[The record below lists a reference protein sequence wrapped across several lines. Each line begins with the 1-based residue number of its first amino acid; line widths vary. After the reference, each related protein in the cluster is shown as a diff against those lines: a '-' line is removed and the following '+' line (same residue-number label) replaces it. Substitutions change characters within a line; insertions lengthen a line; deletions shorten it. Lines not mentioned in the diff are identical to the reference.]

1 MSAETL
7 PAPCPPYLALEN
19 AAFTLGLRP
28 TGIHA
33 VLLPVWSVQVR
44 AKVTEAQP
52 YDLIDRFVERGI
64 AEAGLATAGEV
75 ASFLALDPAL
85 VAQALA
91 FLTAIDHVTEED
103 GRLGLTALGRRS
115 VKDGKRYTVTHDD
128 RRSLYFDGF
137 RSGPLTTAHYR
148 NDTVVRV
155 PHDGA
160 AAGWHRGP
168 RPHRLM
174 AHPFRD
180 EAVRELADDPGREGF
195 NLPAG
200 VDGLE
205 RVGAP
210 ECLHLP
216 AYVVRAAEDDGR
228 TRHLVYT
235 RAHDG
240 EHDVLLSAACEQTPE
255 CVHALRNEELAAA
268 RSVERRIT
276 GWLSDQDLGQF
287 PPVRDAQ
294 GAWRVTLP
302 RERVG
307 AGGPVGLHR
316 IGGFVVLGGSF
327 FQFWC
332 EDRDT
337 RAWALVER
345 LDRQFGARLR
355 HDPAGLRARVDSLSR
370 QLELGQ
376 VDLEALRRAATAKGK
391 HGLAER
397 LRAARL
403 NSRSE
408 TGHE

>member
-1 MSAETL
+1 MSGATL
-7 PAPCPPYLALEN
+7 RGPCPPYLALEN

-33 VLLPVWSVQVR
+33 VLLPVWCVQVR

-64 AEAGLATAGEV
+64 AGAGLATAGEL
-75 ASFLALDPAL
+75 ASFLAIDPVL
-85 VAQALA
+85 VDRALA
-91 FLTAIDHVTEED
+91 FLTSIDHVAEED
-103 GRLGLTALGRRS
+103 GRLSLTPLGRRS
-115 VKDGKRYTVTHDD
+115 VKDGKRYTVKHDD
-128 RRSLYFDGF
+128 RRRLYFDGF
-137 RSGPLTTAHYR
+137 RSGALTTAHYHR
-148 NDTVVRV
+148 DTVVRV
-155 PHDGA
+155 PHDGTTA
-160 AAGWHRGP
+160 AWHRGG
-168 RPHRLM
+168 RPQRLM

-200 VDGLE
+200 VDDLE

-216 AYVVRAAEDDGR
+216 AYVVRAVGDDGR
-228 TRHLVYT
+228 TRQLVYT

-268 RSVERRIT
+268 PSVEQGIT
-276 GWLSDQDLGQF
+276 GWLSERGLGQY
-287 PPVRDAQ
+287 PPVRDPQ

-302 RERVG
+302 RDRVG
-307 AGGPVGLHR
+307 ADGPVGLHR
-316 IGGFVVLGGSF
+316 IGGFVVLGRSF
-327 FQFWC
+327 FQLWC

-355 HDPAGLRARVDSLSR
+355 HDPDGLRARVDSLSR
-370 QLELGQ
+370 QLELGR
-376 VDLEALRRAATAKGK
+376 VDLETLRRAAVAKGRR
-391 HGLAER
+391 GLAER
-397 LRAARL
+397 LRAAQL
-403 NSRSE
+403 NSRS
-408 TGHE
+408 